1 MKQLVIFFFAFFCFE
16 NSFAQFKFSGIVLD
30 HQKNPAKGIEIY
42 DAEDLISSTNESGYF
57 EFTSNNNSIVV
68 HGYRGKEVV
77 FGHKF
82 VLNLSKTSPD
92 TIHFGEG
99 DDLMLAIEISKG
111 NKGTF
116 IDEVKTKELRATPT
130 IGSGIESLIQT
141 LGGVSSGNEMS
152 SQFSVRGGNFDENL
166 IYVNDIEIIRPQ
178 LVQNGQQEGL
188 SFINPDLV
196 KSVKFSAGGFESQY
210 GDKMSSVLDVEYV
223 KPDTFKSQV
232 NLGTMI
238 NSVSLEGSKKKFSG
252 LLSFRHYSNSL
263 LTGSLNTQGTYSMNF
278 MDIQTYLEWKPS
290 IRWNINFLGNFA
302 TNKFQ
307 LLPESRTTEFGTVQ
321 EAYQLNVFMG
331 GQENMNYRYGLGA
344 LTVNY
349 QANLKNSFKWIL
361 SLTDITEQEY
371 FDIEGAYSLSEL
383 DRDLSSKNYGKPLR
397 TLGYGYY
404 LNHGRNQLKSQILN
418 FSHLGN
424 LGKST
429 SKISFKYGLRINK
442 EIVTDRFLQWLYNDS
457 AEYNSPTFSFSQDS
471 IFLENY
477 VRSIN
482 SIQSIRYSGFIQSN
496 IALNKAKGLWMTV
509 GLRAQY
515 WNLNKE
521 FILMPRFSIKYEPN
535 KVFNA
540 KSPDSLKKSDIA
552 YKLSIGAYH
561 QAPFYRELRD
571 FEGNLNRN
579 LLSQKSYHFVL
590 GMDRYLTM
598 WNRRFK
604 YTVEG
609 YAKYMTDLV
618 PYLYDNIRIR
628 YYAQNNS
635 MGYAWGIDN
644 RIYGQFNK
652 GLESWFTVS
661 VLETRERITY
671 LNDNNESVQTDWL
684 RRPTDKRVNFAIVFQ
699 DQLEK
704 YPSIRVNLRMVVG
717 TGIPYYLDGNAR
729 YSTTPNVIPPYRRLD
744 MGFSKVLIQSK
755 SGKSYYG
762 INEAWVAVDI
772 FNLLDINN
780 VIAYGWVKDLNN
792 NRYGV
797 PEYLTGRRLN
807 VRVYFTF

>member
-1 MKQLVIFFFAFFCFE
+1 MKQLVIFILSLFCFE
-16 NSFAQFKFSGIVLD
+16 NTFAQYQYSGVVLD
-30 HQKNPAKGIEIY
+30 KQQKPAKGIEIY
-42 DAEDLISSTNESGYF
+42 DSEDYLISTNESGYF
-57 EFTSNNNSIVV
+57 ELTSKSDAIII
-68 HGYRGKEVV
+68 HGYFGKELV

-82 VLNLSKTSPD
+82 IFNLNKKTHD
-92 TIHFGEG
+92 TIRFGEG
-99 DDLMLAIEISKG
+99 DDLMLAVEINKG

-116 IDEVKTKELRATPT
+116 IDEVKTKELRATPS

-210 GDKMSSVLDVEYV
+210 GDKMSSVLDVEYI

-238 NSVSLEGSKKKFSG
+238 NSVSVEGSKKKFAG

-263 LTGSLNTQGTYSMNF
+263 LTQTLNTQGTYSMNF

-344 LTVNY
+344 LSALY
-349 QANLKNSFKWIL
+349 QPNLKNSFKWIL

-371 FDIEGAYSLSEL
+371 FDIEGYYNLNEL
-383 DRDLSSKNYGKPLR
+383 DRDMSSKTYGKPLR
-397 TLGYGYY
+397 TLGYGHY
-404 LNHGRNQLKSQILN
+404 LNHGRNQLRSQILN

-424 LGKST
+424 LGKET
-429 SKISFKYGLRINK
+429 SKVSFKYGIRLNK
-442 EIVTDRFLQWLYNDS
+442 EIVVDRFLQWMYNDS
-457 AEYNSPTFSFSQDS
+457 AEYNSPTFSYSQDS

-477 VRSIN
+477 VRATN
-482 SIQSIRYSGFIQSN
+482 SIESIRYSGFIQSK
-496 IALNKAKGLWMTV
+496 IALNKAKGLWMTM

-515 WNLNKE
+515 WGLNKE
-521 FILMPRFSIKYEPN
+521 FILMPRLSIKYEPN
-535 KVFNA
+535 KLYNSKV
-540 KSPDSLKKSDIA
+540 KDSLKKSDIA
-552 YKLSIGAYH
+552 LKLSIGAYH
-561 QAPFYRELRD
+561 QSPFYRELRD
-571 FEGNLNRN
+571 FDGVLHTNV
-579 LLSQKSYHFVL
+579 LSQKSYHFVL

-618 PYLYDNIRIR
+618 PYLYENIRIR
-628 YYAQNNS
+628 YYANNNAL
-635 MGYAWGIDN
+635 GYAWGIDN

-661 VLETRERITY
+661 LLETKEKITY
-671 LNDNNESVQTDWL
+671 LNANNENTQTDWL
-684 RRPTDKRVNFAIVFQ
+684 RRPTDKRLNFAIVFQ
-699 DQLEK
+699 DHLVK

-717 TGIPYYLDGNAR
+717 TGIPYYLDGFAR
-729 YSTTPNVIPPYRRLD
+729 YSQTPNVIPPYRRLD
-744 MGFSKVLIQSK
+744 IGFSKVLIQSK
-755 SGKSYYG
+755 SGKSYHG
-762 INEAWVAVDI
+762 INEAWFAIDI

-780 VIAYGWVKDLNN
+780 VIAYSWVKDLNN

-797 PEYLTGRRLN
+797 PEYLTGRRINARL
-807 VRVYFTF
+807 YFTF